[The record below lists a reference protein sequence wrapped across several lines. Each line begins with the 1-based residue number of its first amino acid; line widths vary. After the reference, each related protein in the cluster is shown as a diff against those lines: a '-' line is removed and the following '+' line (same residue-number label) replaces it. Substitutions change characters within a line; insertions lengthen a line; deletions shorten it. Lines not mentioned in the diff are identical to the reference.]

1 MVKLQRSQSQT
12 GTGTSLTITTALE
25 EDKTA
30 YRRRGGNQNGM
41 ISGVMLRDA
50 SSVRKK
56 CKTNNDFMS

>member
-1 MVKLQRSQSQT
+1 MVNLLKSQSQT
-12 GTGTSLTITTALE
+12 GTGTSLTITTASE

-30 YRRRGGNQNGM
+30 YRRGGGNQNGM

-56 CKTNNDFMS
+56 CKTNHDFMS